1 MRPAAWRFGS
11 MAAAGT
17 AALVL
22 GVALTGGRNQ
32 SLAAAGIVNG
42 DSDGDGLTDLQEIVL
57 GTDVSDPDTDGDGFS
72 DLLEAARQT
81 DPLRAT
87 SAPTD
92 DSPRTAMLAYVNDQQ
107 LTMSTL
113 FYAPSGGLQGTEIDF
128 GIAIDGLSVPI
139 SSALLLGSSTV
150 RMNPAAGG
158 GTIFV
163 METVLGESWVHTFGS
178 SAFYVVFEEEGRE
191 PSVDVL
197 QLLSL
202 PGTGPD
208 NGSMPVVVRPES
220 PPPGIGPPRTAV
232 AGAAASGGAQPAD
245 PSVVYRPL
253 VADER
258 IPTDWTVGQICYQEM
273 SAVGA
278 SGVNVVLQVDSA
290 ACEDFDTYC
299 SPSSCLATVGQ
310 LIEFV
315 DPGAVI
321 GG

>member
-1 MRPAAWRFGS
+1 
-11 MAAAGT
+11 
-17 AALVL
+17 
-22 GVALTGGRNQ
+22 
-32 SLAAAGIVNG
+32 
-42 DSDGDGLTDLQEIVL
+42 
-57 GTDVSDPDTDGDGFS
+57 
-72 DLLEAARQT
+72 
-81 DPLRAT
+81 
-87 SAPTD
+87 
-92 DSPRTAMLAYVNDQQ
+92 MLAYVNDQQ

-232 AGAAASGGAQPAD
+232 AGLPSCFKPKMKSAAATMYQTLISSMPIICPQPC
-245 PSVVYRPL
+245 RL
-253 VADER
+253 
-258 IPTDWTVGQICYQEM
+258 
-273 SAVGA
+273 
-278 SGVNVVLQVDSA
+278 
-290 ACEDFDTYC
+290 
-299 SPSSCLATVGQ
+299 SS
-310 LIEFV
+310 
-315 DPGAVI
+315 
-321 GG
+321 